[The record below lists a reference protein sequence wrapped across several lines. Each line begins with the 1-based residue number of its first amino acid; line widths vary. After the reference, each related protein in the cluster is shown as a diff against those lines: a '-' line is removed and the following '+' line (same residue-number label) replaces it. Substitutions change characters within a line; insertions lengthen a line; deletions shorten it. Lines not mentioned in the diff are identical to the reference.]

1 MPDPSSATRDQAHA
15 PLKQRHKVLITE
27 PLGKSNLVNSFICNQ
42 KLATIQISRKRQID
56 KIVVYPHNGILL
68 SNKKE
73 QTMAIYNTVVKSQNS
88 LVQEI
93 MF

>member
-1 MPDPSSATRDQAHA
+1 MLDPSSATSEQAHA

-27 PLGKSNLVNSFICNQ
+27 PLGKSNLVSSFIWNQ
-42 KLATIQISRKRQID
+42 KLATIQISRKRQTD
-56 KIVVYPHNGILL
+56 KIVVYPHNGISL

-73 QTMAIYNTVVKSQNS
+73 QTMAIYNTMVKSQKS